1 MITIKRIAWTS
12 VAEHRRLV
20 IDKEYVEQFNKYAQE
35 RCKETLPPITDLDIK
50 NAVEHNDDANL
61 FLDTEY
67 TWGYPWSD
75 SDNGHTWKQTLA
87 DFIRDIINEDLW
99 DAEYD
104 TEYLETEDWE
114 DSVEGSVEE
123 CPE

>member
-12 VAEHRRLV
+12 VAEHRRLD
-20 IDKEYVEQFNKYAQE
+20 IDREYVVQFNKYAQE

-67 TWGYPWSD
+67 TWHYPWRD
-75 SDNGHTWKQTLA
+75 KDGHTWKQTLA

-99 DAEYD
+99 DCDYD
-104 TEYLETEDWE
+104 TEYIETEDWE
-114 DSVEGSVEE
+114 DTVEGCVDDEQD
-123 CPE
+123 